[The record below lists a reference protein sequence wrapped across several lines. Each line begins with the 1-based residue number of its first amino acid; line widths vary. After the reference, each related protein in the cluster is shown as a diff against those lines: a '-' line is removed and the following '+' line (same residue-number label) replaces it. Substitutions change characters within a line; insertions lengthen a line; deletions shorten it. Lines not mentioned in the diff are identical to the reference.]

1 MASELYNTIDALS
14 REKGIDPQ
22 IVVSAVEDAIVV
34 ATRKYYKTQ
43 ENLRAELDKDTGKI
57 RAFAIKTVVEAPEQV
72 EDPLLQV
79 TLDDARKVDPNVAV
93 GGELQ
98 IPKVTEGILGRIAAQ
113 LAKQVIFQK
122 VREAERD
129 TVYNEY
135 IGRVG
140 EIVNATV
147 KRIEGPDVIFDLGK
161 AESRMPRKEQS
172 RLESFA
178 IGERVRVV
186 IARVERASKGPAVV
200 VSRAAPE
207 LVQHLFQTE
216 VPEIYDG
223 TVVIRAI
230 AREAG
235 ERTKIAV
242 MSKDKDVDAVG
253 ACVGMKGMRVQSI
266 IRELRGE
273 KIDIIEYHEDAVTFA
288 EKALQPAKVSRVS
301 IIEGTEKHLEVVVD
315 DSQLSLAIG
324 KKGQNVRLAAKLLG
338 WKIDIKSEEE
348 KRQEVEQQMSQL
360 VAPASTPLADVPG
373 LGEGLIEK
381 LSAAGVTT
389 VEALADMT
397 PEQLEAIEGIGPKTV
412 EKISLAVNNYFSG
425 LEGGEA
431 APAEAETVESS
442 EGQQASPEG
451 LVAEATEPA
460 EAAREDLAANETA
473 EAAAENQPAAQT
485 TDEQKQE
492 PSEEPASSEGEK

>member
-43 ENLRAELDKDTGKI
+43 ENLRAELDRETGKI
-57 RAFAIKTVVEAPEQV
+57 RAYAVKAVVETSEQV
-72 EDPLLQV
+72 EDPLLQITV
-79 TLDDARKVDPNVAV
+79 EDAQKVNPNLQV
-93 GGELQ
+93 GDELH
-98 IPKVTEGILGRIAAQ
+98 IPKATEGILGRIAAQ

-129 TVYNEY
+129 TVFNEY
-135 IGRVG
+135 IGRVN

-147 KRIEGPDVIFDLGK
+147 KRIEGPEVIFDIGK
-161 AESRMPRKEQS
+161 AEARMPRKEQS

-186 IARVERASKGPAVV
+186 IARVEKASKGPQVV

-273 KIDIIEYHEDAVTFA
+273 KIDIIEYHEDPVTFA
-288 EKALQPAKVSRVS
+288 EKALQPAKVSRVTVIDS
-301 IIEGTEKHLEVVVD
+301 SEKHLEVVVD

-348 KRQEVEQQMSQL
+348 KRQEVEQQMAAM
-360 VAPASTPLADVPG
+360 APQATTPLENVPG
-373 LGEGLIEK
+373 LGEGVMEK
-381 LSAAGVTT
+381 LTAAGVTT

-412 EKISLAVNNYFSG
+412 EKISLAVNNYFAS
-425 LEGGEA
+425 LEQGTEGAVAAEGAEGEA
-431 APAEAETVESS
+431 VVEGASAEPIA
-442 EGQQASPEG
+442 
-451 LVAEATEPA
+451 
-460 EAAREDLAANETA
+460 
-473 EAAAENQPAAQT
+473 
-485 TDEQKQE
+485 
-492 PSEEPASSEGEK
+492 ASSEAPAGDSESSTNENEHESERGSAHETTE

>member
-43 ENLRAELDKDTGKI
+43 ENLRAQLDKETGKI
-57 RAFAIKTVVEAPEQV
+57 RAFAVKTVVENPEQV
-72 EDPLLQV
+72 EDPQLQV
-79 TLDDARKVDPNVAV
+79 TLEDARKVDPSVEV

-135 IGRVG
+135 IGRVA

-161 AESRMPRKEQS
+161 AEARMSRKEQS

-186 IARVERASKGPAVV
+186 IARVERASKGPGVV

-273 KIDIIEYHEDAVTFA
+273 KIDIIEYHEDPVTFA
-288 EKALQPAKVSRVS
+288 EKALQPAKVSRVTVVDAS
-301 IIEGTEKHLEVVVD
+301 DKHLEVVVD

-348 KRQEVEQQMSQL
+348 KRQEVEQQMSAL
-360 VAPASTPLADVPG
+360 VGSASTPLESVPG

-381 LSAAGVTT
+381 LTAAGVTT

-412 EKISLAVNNYFSG
+412 EKISLAVNNYFSS
-425 LEGGEA
+425 LDAGEEA
-431 APAEAETVESS
+431 VEAPAEAE
-442 EGQQASPEG
+442 
-451 LVAEATEPA
+451 
-460 EAAREDLAANETA
+460 LAAPEAPETA
-473 EAAAENQPAAQT
+473 EAIEAGEEIPAAEQEAGAETEAGSADGTVVESQEAADSEAPAEEPA
-485 TDEQKQE
+485 
-492 PSEEPASSEGEK
+492 PSEEKQ